1 MAYLPS
7 SFRFFLV
14 LCSHFHFSSLPFPCV
29 LLLQCSVSL
38 LLGWPLRKPWA
49 RSAALLTLTLG
60 LPVAQRASG
69 KFSSLGALAWGA
81 ESMYVF
87 MEFWQIPSSSLSL
100 LRCRLD
106 MRALYLIP
114 HSPRRQGQCGGGAMG
129 PGAGAMASVVAGA
142 PLWRQQ
148 DRRGMGS
155 DGACG
160 RAMGYV
166 VELYCLMAGYRL
178 GHWHCE
184 YWSLYNWL
192 NFE

>member
-1 MAYLPS
+1 MSNLSSSLP
-7 SFRFFLV
+7 FI
-14 LCSHFHFSSLPFPCV
+14 LCSHFHHFSSLPFPCV
-29 LLLQCSVSL
+29 LPFQCSVSL

-69 KFSSLGALAWGA
+69 KFSLARSAGIG
-81 ESMYVF
+81 SRIHVCVYGVLTNSF
-87 MEFWQIPSSSLSL
+87 LL

-114 HSPRRQGQCGGGAMG
+114 RSPCRQRQCGGGAMG
-129 PGAGAMASVVAGA
+129 PGAGASAVAGA

-148 DRRGMGS
+148 DRRAMGS
-155 DGACG
+155 DRPCG

-166 VELYCLMAGYRL
+166 AELYFLMAGYCL
-178 GHWHCE
+178 GHTGH
-184 YWSLYNWL
+184 SLINWIMNKL
-192 NFE
+192 QY